1 MPEGIKNECQ
11 NRPAP
16 EGLGPIVVV
25 VVEVSAGRQEKGWG
39 WGLTGPW
46 GVGGWAVGRCKI
58 RSVWSDIGSGS
69 DVRFDETA
77 PGNLFAREGVTGRAA
92 TEMRL
97 QVVSE

>member
-39 WGLTGPW
+39 LTGRW
-46 GVGGWAVGRCKI
+46 GGLGGGGWGARWKI